1 MEKFDGLLNIAFLS
15 FVDRIDIFSFLYDK
29 KDVEFFYNNLGIQGV
44 VTYFYGRSKRVSIF
58 SDV

>member
-29 KDVEFFYNNLGIQGV
+29 KDVEFFYNNLGV
-44 VTYFYGRSKRVSIF
+44 
-58 SDV
+58 

>member
-29 KDVEFFYNNLGIQGV
+29 KDVEFFYNNLGVERV
-44 VTYFYGRSKRVSIF
+44 VTYFYGRSKRVGIF